1 MFIIISIYI
10 LHRGIIYFFFI
21 KRQLFKTT
29 TIEIKIVPLVKYN
42 IESDLRKFS
51 MKTFGFW
58 QVKIYD
64 FYYIYLIISFYC
76 FFFVLWVRFFHDKL
90 FTWNKIDI
98 EYKLVSQQKKDLFIT
113 FLLFNSTI
121 KEWISKKYCD
131 KKNRQKR
138 QICQNKYV

>member
-113 FLLFNSTI
+113 FLQFNSTI